1 MSKYS
6 PKGRYTSINGGTPMN
21 LVFRKTGKEIK
32 AAITNRRSQLEQR
45 LKQRNESLDMFL
57 KNTLKVRSYLVRS
70 TQPDYSHRGPGG
82 YVLFGKS
89 DISSEER
96 QEIDQLCQR
105 IFEIEQ
111 ELHRLAYVVTHLEDN
126 VVFEL
131 DFNDLIGYGFDAEK

>member
-1 MSKYS
+1 
-6 PKGRYTSINGGTPMN
+6 MN

-32 AAITNRRSQLEQR
+32 AAITNRRQQLEQR
-45 LKQRNESLDMFL
+45 LMQRNQSLDKFL
-57 KNTLKVRSYLVRS
+57 EDTPKVRSYLVRS
-70 TQPDYSHRGPGG
+70 TRPDYGHGSSG
-82 YVLFGKS
+82 YVLYGKD

-111 ELHRLAYVVTHLEDN
+111 ELHRLAYVVRHLEDD

-131 DFNDLIGYGFDAEK
+131 SFSDLIGYGFETEQ